1 MRKESLSQKIGCQD
15 KKGGQLESAIDVT
28 VLNGDE
34 VLPTDECNHRIQQL
48 NVQTGNFVK
57 SFGE

>member
-1 MRKESLSQKIGCQD
+1 MRKESLSEKIGFQD
-15 KKGGQLESAIDVT
+15 KKGGKFESPIDIT
-28 VLNGDE
+28 VVNGDE
-34 VLPTDECNHRIQQL
+34 ILPKDECNHRIQQL